1 MSLVS
6 PILGYKQYHHSNL
19 ISLLAFYRL
28 SKLNLHLALYPQ
40 LFLGFQKYMKQKSH
54 VHTCIC
60 IFQLKQLSSLCRN
73 PQEFNTDS
81 FVCCVASFVSASFF
95 NICLTLCNPMNH
107 SPSGSTVHGILQAR
121 ILGWAALFPSRGYS
135 QPRDQTFISYISCIG
150 RQVLTTS
157 AISLEAGTNVIL
169 VSILMYPFLI
179 LSICIHMISFRHKI
193 GFPNPFPLK
202 TNYQIL
208 TYINSH

>member
-95 NICLTLCNPMNH
+95 NICRQYTNILIFTLGKKKKVNSMMTKETRGNVDQRHIASVCGHKKM
-107 SPSGSTVHGILQAR
+107 GSQ
-121 ILGWAALFPSRGYS
+121 
-135 QPRDQTFISYISCIG
+135 
-150 RQVLTTS
+150 
-157 AISLEAGTNVIL
+157 
-169 VSILMYPFLI
+169 
-179 LSICIHMISFRHKI
+179 
-193 GFPNPFPLK
+193 
-202 TNYQIL
+202 
-208 TYINSH
+208 